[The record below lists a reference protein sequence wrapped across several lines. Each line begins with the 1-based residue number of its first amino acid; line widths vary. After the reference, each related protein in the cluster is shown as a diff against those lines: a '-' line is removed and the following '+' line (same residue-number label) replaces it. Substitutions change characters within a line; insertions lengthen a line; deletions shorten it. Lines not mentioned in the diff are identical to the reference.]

1 MQRLIAIA
9 RKRYQGRI
17 QMQNGQPSR
26 TALGAAILR
35 AAHQTLD
42 GGNIFK
48 DPFARLVLGQ
58 EADTLV
64 AAVSADPAM
73 RQMRIFMA
81 ARSRFSDD
89 GLEAA
94 VSRGVRQLVI
104 LGAGLDTFALRNPHA
119 DLGLLVFEVDH
130 PATQA
135 WKRQRMQ
142 DANLAVPANL
152 TFAPVDFTRQSLA
165 EELAAAGFQANR
177 PAFFCW
183 LGVVPYLRREAIVA
197 ILQLIASLPG
207 SEVVFDY
214 SEPFENYSPE
224 RRANV
229 AAVAERTAAIGEPWL
244 SYFDPAEIAK
254 DLRRYGF
261 DELEDIGLAD
271 IAVRYL
277 GAPRGEGAAEAGGH
291 VIRARRLG

>member
-1 MQRLIAIA
+1 MAGLPNTSIFTVLGLCSMQRLIAIA

-58 EADTLV
+58 EADSLV

-130 PATQA
+130 PAT
-135 WKRQRMQ
+135 
-142 DANLAVPANL
+142 
-152 TFAPVDFTRQSLA
+152 
-165 EELAAAGFQANR
+165 
-177 PAFFCW
+177 
-183 LGVVPYLRREAIVA
+183 
-197 ILQLIASLPG
+197 
-207 SEVVFDY
+207 
-214 SEPFENYSPE
+214 
-224 RRANV
+224 
-229 AAVAERTAAIGEPWL
+229 
-244 SYFDPAEIAK
+244 
-254 DLRRYGF
+254 
-261 DELEDIGLAD
+261 
-271 IAVRYL
+271 
-277 GAPRGEGAAEAGGH
+277 
-291 VIRARRLG
+291 